1 MLLSKEVSN
10 EEKFKD
16 WEEKYNHLKDKVE
29 NQEKRIY
36 FLEKCARQ
44 RNIIFFGL
52 QEEESS
58 YSDLENIF
66 IGFIEKHFGIKLEIR
81 DIQEILRLGKKGKG
95 PRPVKV
101 TFITLGRKIEIFK
114 QKRKLDNTE
123 YYIKE
128 DYPKYVLEKRKELQ
142 GRIKIEKEKG
152 NKAVIKYDKLII
164 LHNKSE
170 TYNNKKRMFSTS
182 PETNT
187 SNPHKITDRR
197 PQETRN
203 IKQKTHSSLQRLLEF
218 KHAISTIKYDI
229 IGLSEIRRT
238 GYNIEETEDHIFCHF
253 GETKGKYGVGFLIK
267 KHLKN
272 NIECF
277 TAKNERICT
286 LHLNYNNTALS
297 IIQVYAP
304 TSEATD
310 QEIKEFYEQLQE
322 TLIPCSKNVIILGD
336 FNARVGQKIKGE
348 DRILGNSCFGK
359 RDKRGTTLIQFCWE
373 NNLFIINSLFE
384 KKNKNLWTWLS
395 PCKRRSQIDY
405 VLSNIKSKFT
415 NFEIINLSFPS
426 DHRLLRSTL
435 LLTKKKKS
443 RTTYKGNKFSLQTK
457 ELQEKYIEALKS
469 NLNNI
474 NPQENDGIEKYYE
487 KIKQAIDKSL
497 KSISNENKN
506 TKYHFIIS
514 DITKD
519 LIKRRNELVNKK
531 QLTSEEKQERSF
543 LFKNIHKIIRK
554 EYQDHRLTKIKKHLN
569 TSRSVKKSLKEL
581 ATTKKWIPSLN
592 KKYDNKNTFCRNE
605 ILKEATEFYKDL
617 YTCKTTSIIE
627 TPLTTNNKKLPR
639 FTAQEISLRIKKLKN
654 EKSMGP
660 DNIPNEA
667 ISTGITLLTHPLTKL
682 FNKILEERK
691 IPTEWA
697 KSDIILLYKKG
708 DPNDLGNYRPI
719 SLQSNLYKLFASC
732 LDKRLEKYTEE
743 FQPVEQAGFRSTYS
757 TIDHIHSLELIIEKY
772 LEMQCPLYLAFID
785 YAKAFDSIS
794 HSSMWSA
801 LQECD
806 VPTETIE
813 LIQDIYM
820 KSKSKI
826 ILDRTGTEID
836 ICRGVRQ
843 GDPLSPRIFIS
854 VLQNIMKT
862 LKWETKGINING
874 QFLSNLRFADDIVLF
889 AESSS
894 KLESMINEINYI
906 SNEIGLELNTT
917 KTKIM
922 TNSILRHQYTLKMF
936 Y

>member
-1 MLLSKEVSN
+1 MRTLVL
-10 EEKFKD
+10 
-16 WEEKYNHLKDKVE
+16 
-29 NQEKRIY
+29 IY
-36 FLEKCARQ
+36 FA
-44 RNIIFFGL
+44 
-52 QEEESS
+52 
-58 YSDLENIF
+58 
-66 IGFIEKHFGIKLEIR
+66 
-81 DIQEILRLGKKGKG
+81 
-95 PRPVKV
+95 
-101 TFITLGRKIEIFK
+101 TLVQCEF
-114 QKRKLDNTE
+114 
-123 YYIKE
+123 
-128 DYPKYVLEKRKELQ
+128 
-142 GRIKIEKEKG
+142 
-152 NKAVIKYDKLII
+152 
-164 LHNKSE
+164 KSE
-170 TYNNKKRMFSTS
+170 
-182 PETNT
+182 
-187 SNPHKITDRR
+187 
-197 PQETRN
+197 
-203 IKQKTHSSLQRLLEF
+203 
-218 KHAISTIKYDI
+218 
-229 IGLSEIRRT
+229 
-238 GYNIEETEDHIFCHF
+238 
-253 GETKGKYGVGFLIK
+253 V
-267 KHLKN
+267 KHLRH
-272 NIECF
+272 
-277 TAKNERICT
+277 AR
-286 LHLNYNNTALS
+286 
-297 IIQVYAP
+297 
-304 TSEATD
+304 
-310 QEIKEFYEQLQE
+310 
-322 TLIPCSKNVIILGD
+322 TLIRHGRSRVHFTRLHTR
-336 FNARVGQKIKGE
+336 ARDLVAQ
-348 DRILGNSCFGK
+348 
-359 RDKRGTTLIQFCWE
+359 
-373 NNLFIINSLFE
+373 
-384 KKNKNLWTWLS
+384 
-395 PCKRRSQIDY
+395 
-405 VLSNIKSKFT
+405 V
-415 NFEIINLSFPS
+415 
-426 DHRLLRSTL
+426 
-435 LLTKKKKS
+435 
-443 RTTYKGNKFSLQTK
+443 
-457 ELQEKYIEALKS
+457 IEAETSSEL
-469 NLNNI
+469 
-474 NPQENDGIEKYYE
+474 DV
-487 KIKQAIDKSL
+487 
-497 KSISNENKN
+497 
-506 TKYHFIIS
+506 
-514 DITKD
+514 TKD

-682 FNKILEERK
+682 FNKILDERK

-743 FQPVEQAGFRSTYS
+743 FQPVEQAGFRSKYS

-772 LEMQCPLYLAFID
+772 LEMHRPLYLAFID

-922 TNSILRHQYTLKMF
+922 TNSTKTPIHIKNVLLEYVPEYIYLGKRVSNILYQAKQIDAALTF
-936 Y
+936 D